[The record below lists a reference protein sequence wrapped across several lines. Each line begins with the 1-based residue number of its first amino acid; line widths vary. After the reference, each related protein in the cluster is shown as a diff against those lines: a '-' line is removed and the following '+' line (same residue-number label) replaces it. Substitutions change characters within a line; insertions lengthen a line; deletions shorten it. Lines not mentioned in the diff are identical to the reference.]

1 MSKITSTKP
10 VLIMLYGY
18 PGAGKTH
25 FARQLSETFQ
35 AAHVHGDRIRGE
47 LFTEPRYDKQ
57 EDELVNHL
65 MLYMAE
71 EFLNAGMSVIFD
83 TNATRLA
90 ERRELRNIARKT
102 KAEPLLIWLQIDADS
117 SFARLGRRDRR
128 KTDDKYA
135 APYTTESFQTH
146 IQKMQNPRNEDY
158 IVISGKHTFNTQR
171 SAVIKK
177 LYELGVIAPSN
188 ASAGVVKPGLVNLVP
203 NQQQGQLQG
212 GRVDA
217 SRRNILIR

>member
-1 MSKITSTKP
+1 MSKIISTKP

-25 FARQLSETFQ
+25 FARALSESFS

-57 EDELVNHL
+57 ENDLVNHL

-83 TNATRLA
+83 TNAMRLSA
-90 ERRELRNIARKT
+90 RRELRNIARKT
-102 KAEPLLIWLQIDADS
+102 KAEPVLVWLQIDQESAQV
-117 SFARLGRRDRR
+117 RLSRRDKR
-128 KTDDKYA
+128 KSDDKYA
-135 APYTTESFQTH
+135 APYSAESFQTY
-146 IQKMQNPRNEDY
+146 IQAMQNPKNEDY
-158 IVISGKHTFNTQR
+158 MVISGKHTFNTQR

-177 LYELGVIAPSN
+177 LYELGVITTDP
-188 ASAGVVKPGLVNLVP
+188 ASTNVVKPGLVNLVP
-203 NQQQGQLQG
+203 NQLRN
-212 GRVDA
+212 GRVDTT
-217 SRRNILIR
+217 RRNILIR